1 MPWNRESVDELLRA
15 ASRLDLWS
23 IHYKLLTD
31 GVAFLTIDEF
41 SELST
46 HYKEVFDNQLPC
58 EMNSLDD
65 MGYSVFCPDFDSI
78 LENYVEKMPCNR
90 ESANEMLK
98 AISGSNLWPIYYKL
112 LTECSSLLTIE
123 EHSKIETDN
132 KKH

>member
-1 MPWNRESVDELLRA
+1 MPLQGILPLKREFDSILEDYLEKMPWNRESVDELLRA
-15 ASRLDLWS
+15 ASKLDLWP

-46 HYKEVFDNQLPC
+46 HYKEAFDNQLPC

-78 LENYVEKMPCNR
+78 LENYVEKCHAI
-90 ESANEMLK
+90 EK
-98 AISGSNLWPIYYKL
+98 ASTK
-112 LTECSSLLTIE
+112 C
-123 EHSKIETDN
+123 
-132 KKH
+132 

>member
-15 ASRLDLWS
+15 ASGLDLWP

-46 HYKEVFDNQLPC
+46 HYKEAFDNQLPC

-65 MGYSVFCPDFDSI
+65 MGYSVFRPDFDSI
-78 LENYVEKMPCNR
+78 LENYVEKMPSNR
-90 ESANEMLK
+90 ESVNEMLK
-98 AISGSNLWPIYYKL
+98 AISGWNLWPIYYKL
-112 LTECSSLLTIE
+112 LTECSSLLTI
-123 EHSKIETDN
+123 
-132 KKH
+132 